1 MVFARRT
8 LLALL
13 GTGAGL
19 ITFPRLALA
28 QASGLADLLTRP
40 LTAETLHALRLRL
53 GTPGM
58 AAGWQVSG
66 YASEIRADGLR
77 AATGAAAV
85 TAQDPWHIGSL
96 TKGFTAA
103 LFARAV
109 EAGMI
114 GWDTPLERVLPRLP
128 MHWRGLTAVELLSHH
143 AGLPRDIPMPDLL
156 ALPRV
161 EADARAS
168 RQHYVDVLLAAAPIA
183 PPRGKF
189 LYSNAGYVLAGHL
202 LERVSGQSWEALLQA
217 QVLDPLGLA
226 SAGFGPPLGDAPRG
240 HDHGQPILSDNPAA
254 MGPAARLHIGLPDL
268 LVWLGQ
274 HRDRTAF
281 LSRESWDQLHTPR
294 FGSNYAFGWE
304 VSPRG
309 NLWHNGSNTAWYAE
323 VAVERER
330 GLVMAHCSNDAALLN
345 RARIL
350 LPAIRRAATEPT
362 IR

>member
-1 MVFARRT
+1 MVLSRRK
-8 LLALL
+8 LLAAL
-13 GTGAGL
+13 GAGAG
-19 ITFPRLALA
+19 FALA
-28 QASGLADLLTRP
+28 PRAAWAQADGLAGLLTQP
-40 LTAETLHALRLRL
+40 LSAETLHALRLRL

-66 YASEIRADGLR
+66 YASEVRTDGLR
-77 AATGAAAV
+77 AAGAPAAV
-85 TAQDPWHIGSL
+85 TALDPWHIGSL

-114 GWDTPLERVLPRLP
+114 GWDTPIERVLPKVP
-128 MHWRGLTAVELLSHH
+128 APWRGVTAVELLSHH

-161 EADARAS
+161 ETDARTS
-168 RQHYVDVLLAAAPIA
+168 RRHYVDVLLATQPLA
-183 PPRGKF
+183 PPRRKF

-202 LERVSGQSWEALLQA
+202 LEQVSGQSWEALLQA
-217 QVLDPLGLA
+217 RVLDPLGLA
-226 SAGFGPPLGDAPRG
+226 SAGFGPPMGEAPRG
-240 HDHGQPILSDNPAA
+240 HDHGRPILSDNPAA
-254 MGPAARLHIGLPDL
+254 MGPAARLHIAVPDL

-281 LSRESWDQLHTPR
+281 LSRASWDQLHTPR

-323 VAVERER
+323 AAVERER
-330 GLVMAHCSNDAALLN
+330 GLVMTHCSNDAALLN
-345 RARIL
+345 RARML
-350 LPAIRRAATEPT
+350 LPAIRRAAAVAG
-362 IR
+362 

>member
-1 MVFARRT
+1 MRVHRRT
-8 LLALL
+8 LLAGL
-13 GTGAGL
+13 G
-19 ITFPRLALA
+19 LALLPQRLLA
-28 QASGLADLLTRP
+28 QNQTLDSLLTGTMSP
-40 LTAETLHALRLRL
+40 ALLRATRMAL

-58 AAGWQVSG
+58 ALGWQVSG
-66 YASEIRADGLR
+66 YANEVLADGLR
-77 AATGAAAV
+77 AAGAPAPV
-85 TAQDPWHIGSL
+85 TPLDPWHIGSL

-114 GWDTPLERVLPRLP
+114 GWDTPLERVLPKVPAR
-128 MHWRGLTAVELLSHH
+128 WRGLTAVELLSHH

-156 ALPRV
+156 ALPRL
-161 EADARAS
+161 ADDARAS
-168 RQHYVDVLLAAAPIA
+168 RQHYIDVLLAAQPIA
-183 PPRGKF
+183 PPRRKF

-202 LERVSGQSWEALLQA
+202 LEQVSGQSWEALLQA

-254 MGPAARLHIGLPDL
+254 MGPAARLHISVPDM

-274 HRDRTAF
+274 HRDRTPF
-281 LSRESWDQLHTPR
+281 LSRASWDQLHTPR

-323 VAVERER
+323 AAVERER
-330 GLVMAHCSNDAALLN
+330 GLVMAHCSNDAAMLN
-345 RARIL
+345 RLRIL
-350 LPAIRRAATEPT
+350 LPAIRRAAGLPG
-362 IR
+362 